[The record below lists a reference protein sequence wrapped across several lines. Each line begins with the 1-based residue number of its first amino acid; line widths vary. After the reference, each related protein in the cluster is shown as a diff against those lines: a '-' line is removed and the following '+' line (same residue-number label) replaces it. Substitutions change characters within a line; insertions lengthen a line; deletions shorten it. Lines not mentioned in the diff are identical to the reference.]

1 MMMQLE
7 TELLWIGIWKLE
19 RIDMREE
26 LKKIV
31 EKFYNSELEK
41 YKESGEDD
49 EVSEWSVCEF
59 VVSEIDEIL
68 SEIVEDV

>member
-1 MMMQLE
+1 
-7 TELLWIGIWKLE
+7 
-19 RIDMREE
+19 MREE

-59 VVSEIDEIL
+59 VVSEIDDIL
-68 SEIVEDV
+68 SEIVEKE